1 MRRRSQQSH
10 RPAHCIRNLRY
21 HGWRTWLCR
30 VEVSFDGD
38 SQISLLKHNIRW
50 LFFIEGALTSVV
62 VAIPLD
68 LIPDFPTTP
77 ASWLTTEEQF
87 LAQERMMED
96 VCGVEDNPVKNARR
110 SGLTEA
116 STDWTVWWLAL
127 TTTFMNIMLSF
138 QSFFP
143 TLVATIGYGPIVSLL
158 LCSPPWIIGV
168 ATSIWVM
175 RFVLHEVFHFIDHL
189 STS

>member
-1 MRRRSQQSH
+1 
-10 RPAHCIRNLRY
+10 
-21 HGWRTWLCR
+21 
-30 VEVSFDGD
+30 
-38 SQISLLKHNIRW
+38 
-50 LFFIEGALTSVV
+50 VV

-77 ASWLTTEEQF
+77 ASWLTTEEQI

-96 VCGVEDNPVKNARR
+96 VCGIEDDPVKSARR

-116 STDWTVWWLAL
+116 STDWTVWWLAI

-143 TLVATIGYGPIVSLL
+143 TLVATVGYGPIVSLL

-175 RFVLHEVFHFIDHL
+175 RFVLHDVFLFIDHL
-189 STS
+189 STSQTLGCDWRTFLACDRPNIDGRHWVCYRRLVHEDWHSLLSLVSHPPEAFGCRFV